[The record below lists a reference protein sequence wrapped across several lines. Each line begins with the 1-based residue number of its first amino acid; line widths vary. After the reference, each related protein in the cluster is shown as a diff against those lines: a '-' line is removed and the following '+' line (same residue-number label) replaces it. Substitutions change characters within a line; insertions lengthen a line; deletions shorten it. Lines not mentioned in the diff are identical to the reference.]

1 MDYTRILHQPHI
13 TEKTTALKEE
23 DNQLVFLVQATAN
36 KIEIKKAIE
45 EAFQVRVQKVNTAK
59 KKPQL
64 KKRFGRPLGKKSG
77 YKKAYITLEPG
88 EKISYFEGA

>member
-1 MDYTRILHQPHI
+1 MDYTQILRKPLI
-13 TEKTTALKEE
+13 TEKTTALKED
-23 DNQLVFLVQATAN
+23 DNQLVFFVQYSAN

-45 EAFQVRVQKVNTAK
+45 EAFQVSVKRVNTAN

-64 KKRFGRPLGKKSG
+64 KKRFGRTLGKEPG

-88 EKISYFEGA
+88 EKISYFEGV

>member
-1 MDYTRILHQPHI
+1 MDYTRILYRPHI

-23 DNQLVFLVQATAN
+23 DNQLVFLVQDQAN

-45 EAFQVRVQKVNTAK
+45 EAFQVRVQRVNTTN

-64 KKRFGRPLGKKSG
+64 RKRFGRTLGKKSG